1 MVCRHGNQF
10 KDVWIHVHRQAEGI
24 QLLTKVFA
32 TWQQKKVDESA
43 PVASNK
49 VMSLKRMSRLLH
61 YCTTPLLVDC
71 LQPHPLVTTTSDN
84 DEVVVRINTILNI
97 S

>member
-1 MVCRHGNQF
+1 MCIDFGDKAYRHANQF
-10 KDVWIHVHRQAEGI
+10 KETWIHVHRQSESI

-32 TWQQKKVDESA
+32 TWQQKKMNEA

-49 VMSLKRMSRLLH
+49 VASLKRMSRLLH

-71 LQPHPLVTTTSDN
+71 LKPQSIVTTTTN
-84 DEVVVRINTILNI
+84 EEVVVR
-97 S
+97 